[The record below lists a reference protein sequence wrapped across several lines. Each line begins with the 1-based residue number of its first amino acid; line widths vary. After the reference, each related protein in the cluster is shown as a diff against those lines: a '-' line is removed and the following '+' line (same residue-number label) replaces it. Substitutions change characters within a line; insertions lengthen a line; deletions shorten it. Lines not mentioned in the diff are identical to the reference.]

1 MLVPFEIIDKKTKK
15 LGINSIE
22 KASIRELLRL
32 VDDIEKETN
41 LQFVRMEMGVPGLPP
56 ENIGTNAQIDAL
68 KNGVAALYPN
78 IRGIEELK
86 KETSRFAK
94 NFLNIDVI
102 PEYCVPTAGSMQA
115 GIACFM
121 TINRMYKHR
130 EGTLFIDPGFPVQK
144 VQCNLLGQSFRS
156 FDIHDYRA
164 DKLGDKLEEMLCD
177 GKVSSI
183 LYSNPNN
190 PSWICL
196 TDAELRIIGELANKY
211 EVAVVEDLA
220 YFAMDFRKD
229 YGKPGVEPYQPTV
242 AKYADRYV
250 LCISSS
256 KAFSY
261 AGERIGVVIVS
272 DKLWNTKA
280 PDLLRYHS
288 SDLFGHAFVFGT
300 IYALSSG
307 TSHSAQYA
315 LAAMFKAANEGRLDF
330 VSHIQKYGEIAKK
343 MKEIFLQNGFK
354 IVYDKDIDEPI
365 ADGFYFTITYGDM
378 TSGELL
384 TKLISHGICAMALN
398 ITGSKKQGL
407 RACSAQVKQEQ
418 IPVLNE
424 RLAAFNKKYCKN

>member
-1 MLVPFEIIDKKTKK
+1 MFVSFEIIDKKIRE
-15 LGINSIE
+15 LGINSVE
-22 KASIRELLRL
+22 TASIRELLRL
-32 VDDIEKETN
+32 VDDIEKECN
-41 LQFVRMEMGVPGLPP
+41 LKFVRMEMGVPGLPP
-56 ENIGTNAQIDAL
+56 ESIGTDAQVDAL

-78 IRGIEELK
+78 IRGIEQLK
-86 KETSRFAK
+86 TEASRFVK
-94 NFLNIDVI
+94 NFLDIDVI

-121 TINRMYKHR
+121 TINRMYKNR
-130 EGTLFIDPGFPVQK
+130 EGTLFIDPGFPVHK
-144 VQCNLLGQSFRS
+144 VQCNLLGQTFRS
-156 FDIHDYRA
+156 FDIYDYRA
-164 DKLGDKLEEMLCD
+164 EKLRDKLEEMLCD

-190 PSWICL
+190 PSWVCL
-196 TDAELRIIGELANKY
+196 TDEELRIIGETANKY
-211 EVAVVEDLA
+211 EVTVVEDLA

-261 AGERIGVVIVS
+261 AGERIGVVVVS
-272 DKLWNTKA
+272 DKLWNTRA

-288 SDLFGHAFVFGT
+288 SDLFGQAFVFGT

-315 LAAMFKAANEGRLDF
+315 LAAMFKASNEGRLDF
-330 VSHIQKYGEIAKK
+330 VSHVKKYGEIAKK
-343 MKEIFLQNGFK
+343 MKETFLQNGFK
-354 IVYDKDIDEPI
+354 IVYDRDINEPI
-365 ADGFYFTITYGDM
+365 ADGFYFTVTYGDM
-378 TSGELL
+378 TSGDLL
-384 TKLISHGICAMALN
+384 KNLISYGICAMALN

-407 RACSAQVKQEQ
+407 RACASQVKMEQ
-418 IPVLNE
+418 ISILNE
-424 RLAAFNKKYCKN
+424 RLAAFDNEFSKK

>member
-1 MLVPFEIIDKKTKK
+1 MLVSFEIIDKKTKE
-15 LGINSIE
+15 LGINSVE
-22 KASIRELLRL
+22 TASIRELLRL
-32 VDDIEKETN
+32 VDDLEKENN

-56 ENIGTNAQIDAL
+56 EDIGINAQTDAL
-68 KNGVAALYPN
+68 KNGVASLYPN

-86 KETSRFAK
+86 TEASRFVK
-94 NFLNIDVI
+94 KFLDIDVI

-115 GIACFM
+115 GIASFM
-121 TINRMYKHR
+121 TVNRMYANR

-144 VQCNLLGQSFRS
+144 VQCKLLGQIFRS
-156 FDIHDYRA
+156 FDIYDYRA
-164 DKLGDKLEEMLCD
+164 EKLRGKLENMLCD

-190 PSWICL
+190 PSWVCL
-196 TDAELRIIGELANKY
+196 TDEELSIIGELANKY
-211 EVAVVEDLA
+211 EVTVIEDLA

-229 YGKPGVEPYQPTV
+229 YGKPGVPPYQPTV
-242 AKYADRYV
+242 AKYVDRYL

-256 KAFSY
+256 KIFSY
-261 AGERIGVVIVS
+261 AGERIGVVVIS

-288 SDLFGHAFVFGT
+288 SDLFGQAFVFGT

-307 TSHSAQYA
+307 TSHSAQHA
-315 LAAMFKAANEGRLDF
+315 LAAMFKAANDGCLDF
-330 VSHIQKYGEIAKK
+330 VSHVKKYGEVTKK
-343 MKEIFLQNGFK
+343 MKETFLKNGFT
-354 IVYDKDIDEPI
+354 IVYDKDIDEPV

-384 TKLISHGICAMALN
+384 GKLISHGICAMALN
-398 ITGSKKQGL
+398 ITGSKKQGV
-407 RACSAQVKQEQ
+407 RACSAQIKIEQ

-424 RLAAFNKKYCKN
+424 RLAAFNEKYSKK